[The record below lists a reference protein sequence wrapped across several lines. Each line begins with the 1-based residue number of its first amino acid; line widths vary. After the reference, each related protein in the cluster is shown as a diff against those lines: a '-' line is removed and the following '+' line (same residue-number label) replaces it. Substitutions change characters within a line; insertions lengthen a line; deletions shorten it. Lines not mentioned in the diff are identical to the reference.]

1 MRVTHLRG
9 VELTDP
15 APADVAGFYERV
27 WGLERVAAAGESVY
41 LCGTGPEHHILTIH
55 PGPQTTVRGYRLGL
69 ADRAAVDAAAA
80 ELRARPGTRIVAG
93 PGPLDSP
100 GGGYGLRIADPDGR
114 EIELSAEVVPAPG
127 SSRAASDPARE
138 SPVAADPDS
147 GMDSAPAGEQAAGSG
162 DPPIRPTKVS
172 HVVLNSP
179 NADAYVRFLMEVLGF
194 RVADE
199 TEHMV
204 FLKCNLDHHS
214 VAIARS
220 PHASLNH
227 VAFEVP
233 TVDDV
238 LAGIDHM
245 RAHGFDTIWGPGR
258 HPQGMNA
265 FGYFLAPNGQV
276 VEYTA
281 EVEQIPDDE
290 LAPRF
295 WVPEDY
301 ELYDDWAD
309 ISSLRPTPDTRTLM
323 RGSPE
328 PAPHG
333 VS

>member
-15 APADVAGFYERV
+15 APEDVAAFYESI
-27 WGLERVAAAGESVY
+27 WGLERLAAVGESVY
-41 LCGTGPEHHILTIH
+41 LRGTGPEHHILAIH
-55 PGPQTTVRGYRLGL
+55 PGAQTAVRGYRLGL
-69 ADRAAVDAAAA
+69 ADRGAVDAAAG
-80 ELRARPGTRIVAG
+80 ELRARPDIRIVAG
-93 PGPLDSP
+93 PGPLAGP

-114 EIELSAEVVPAPG
+114 EIELSAEVAQT
-127 SSRAASDPARE
+127 
-138 SPVAADPDS
+138 
-147 GMDSAPAGEQAAGSG
+147 AGAAAGATG
-162 DPPIRPTKVS
+162 PPIRPTKVS

-179 NADAYVRFLMEVLGF
+179 NAEAYLRLLIEVLGF

-204 FLKCNLDHHS
+204 FCKCNLDHHS
-214 VAIARS
+214 VAIARA

-233 TVDDV
+233 AVGDV
-238 LAGIDHM
+238 LAGIEHM
-245 RAHGFDTIWGPGR
+245 RAHGFETIWGPGR

-281 EVEQIPDDE
+281 EVEQIPDDR

-295 WVPEDY
+295 WVPADY
-301 ELYDDWAD
+301 EVYDDWAD
-309 ISSLRPTPDTRTLM
+309 ASSLRPTPETRTLM
-323 RGSPE
+323 RGVPE
-328 PAPHG
+328 VALHG
-333 VS
+333 GT

>member
-15 APADVAGFYERV
+15 APHEIAGFYEQV
-27 WGLERVAAAGESVY
+27 WGLQRVAMGGESVY
-41 LCGTGPEHHILTIH
+41 LRGTGPEHYVLTIH
-55 PGPQTTVRGYRLGL
+55 PGTQTTVRGYRLGL
-69 ADRAAVDAAAA
+69 ADRAAVDRAAG
-80 ELRARPGTRIVAG
+80 ELRSCPDIRIVGG

-114 EIELSAEVVPAPG
+114 EIELSADVAQAGE
-127 SSRAASDPARE
+127 SAAS
-138 SPVAADPDS
+138 PD
-147 GMDSAPAGEQAAGSG
+147 G
-162 DPPIRPTKVS
+162 PPIRPTKVS

-179 NADAYVRFLMEVLGF
+179 NADAYVRLLIEVLGF

-214 VAIARS
+214 VAIARA

-227 VAFEVP
+227 MAFEVP
-233 TVDDV
+233 TVEDV
-238 LAGIDHM
+238 LAGIEHM
-245 RAHGFDTIWGPGR
+245 SIHGFETLWGPGR

-281 EVEQIPDDE
+281 EVEQIPDDQ

-301 ELYDDWAD
+301 EVYDDWAD
-309 ISSLRPTPDTRTLM
+309 ISSLRPTPETRTLM
-323 RGSPE
+323 RGVPE
-328 PAPHG
+328 TAPHG
-333 VS
+333 AS

>member
-15 APADVAGFYERV
+15 APADVAGFYERI
-27 WGLERVAAAGESVY
+27 WGLERVAAVGESVY
-41 LCGTGPEHHILTIH
+41 LRGTGPEHHVLAIH
-55 PGPQTTVRGYRLGL
+55 PGPRTTVRGYRLGL
-69 ADRAAVDAAAA
+69 ADRAAVDGAAA
-80 ELRARPGTRIVAG
+80 ELQSRADTRIVAG
-93 PGPLDSP
+93 PGPLEGP
-100 GGGYGLRIADPDGR
+100 GGGYGLRITDPDGR
-114 EIELSAEVVPAPG
+114 EIELSAEVTQ
-127 SSRAASDPARE
+127 
-138 SPVAADPDS
+138 VAALPS
-147 GMDSAPAGEQAAGSG
+147 GSTTSSAGVVRAGDASAAGSAATAG
-162 DPPIRPTKVS
+162 GPPIRPTKVS

-179 NADAYVRFLMEVLGF
+179 DADAYLRLLIEGLGF

-204 FLKCNLDHHS
+204 FCKCNLDHHS
-214 VAIARS
+214 VAIARA

-227 VAFEVP
+227 VAYEVP

-238 LAGIDHM
+238 LAGIEHM
-245 RAHGFDTIWGPGR
+245 AAHGFDTLWGPGR

-295 WVPEDY
+295 WVPKDY
-301 ELYDDWAD
+301 EVYDDWAD
-309 ISSLRPTPDTRTLM
+309 ISSLRPTPETRTLM
-323 RGSPE
+323 RGVPE
-328 PAPHG
+328 TAPHRG
-333 VS
+333 S

>member
-1 MRVTHLRG
+1 MRITHLRG

-15 APADVAGFYERV
+15 SPAVVAGFYEQI
-27 WGLERVAAAGESVY
+27 WGLQRLDVAGASVY
-41 LCGTGPEHHILTIH
+41 LRGTGPEHHILAIH
-55 PGPQTTVRGYRLGL
+55 PGTQTTVRGYRLGL
-69 ADRAAVDAAAA
+69 ADRAAVDDAAE
-80 ELRARPGTRIVAG
+80 ELRACPATRIVAG
-93 PGPLDSP
+93 PDLLDSP
-100 GGGYGLRIADPDGR
+100 GGGYGLRIIDPDGR
-114 EIELSAEVVPAPG
+114 EIELSAG
-127 SSRAASDPARE
+127 
-138 SPVAADPDS
+138 VAQADDPDTTP
-147 GMDSAPAGEQAAGSG
+147 GG
-162 DPPIRPTKVS
+162 PPIRPTKVS

-179 NADAYVRFLMEVLGF
+179 NADVYLRLLIEVLGF

-204 FLKCNLDHHS
+204 FCKCNLDHHS
-214 VAIARS
+214 VAIARA

-238 LAGIDHM
+238 LSGIEHM
-245 RAHGFDTIWGPGR
+245 RAHGFETVWGPGR

-281 EVEQIPDDE
+281 EVEQIADDQ

-301 ELYDDWAD
+301 EVYDDWAD
-309 ISSLRPTPDTRTLM
+309 ASSLRPTPETRTLM
-323 RGSPE
+323 RGVPE
-328 PAPHG
+328 TAPHAG
-333 VS
+333 A

>member
-9 VELTDP
+9 VGLTDP
-15 APADVAGFYERV
+15 APGVIGGFYEQT
-27 WGLERVAAAGESVY
+27 WGLQRVQVPGASVY
-41 LCGTGPEHHILTIH
+41 LRGTGPEHHILSIH
-55 PGPQTTVRGYRLGL
+55 PGAQTTVRGYRLGL
-69 ADRAAVDAAAA
+69 ADRAAVDRVAV
-80 ELRARPGTRIVAG
+80 ELGTRSEVRIVSD

-100 GGGYGLRIADPDGR
+100 GGGYGLRITDPDGR
-114 EIELSAEVVPAPG
+114 EIELSAEVAQVGESVAPPG
-127 SSRAASDPARE
+127 
-138 SPVAADPDS
+138 
-147 GMDSAPAGEQAAGSG
+147 G
-162 DPPIRPTKVS
+162 PPIRPTKVS

-179 NADAYVRFLMEVLGF
+179 NADDYLRLLIEVLGF

-214 VAIARS
+214 VAIARA

-233 TVDDV
+233 AVEDV
-238 LAGIDHM
+238 LAGVEHM
-245 RAHGFDTIWGPGR
+245 DAHGYETIWGPGR

-281 EVEQIPDDE
+281 EVEQIPDEE

-295 WVPEDY
+295 WVPADY
-301 ELYDDWAD
+301 EVYDDWAD
-309 ISSLRPTPDTRTLM
+309 ISSLRPTPETRTLM
-323 RGSPE
+323 RGVPE
-328 PAPHG
+328 TAPHG
-333 VS
+333 AS

>member
-1 MRVTHLRG
+1 MRITHLRG

-15 APADVAGFYERV
+15 APAHIAGFYEQI
-27 WGLERVAAAGESVY
+27 WGLWRVPVDGESVY
-41 LCGTGPEHHILTIH
+41 LRGTGPEHHILAIH
-55 PGPQTTVRGYRLGL
+55 PGSETTVRGYRLGL
-69 ADRAAVDAAAA
+69 ADRAAVDGAAG
-80 ELRARPGTRIVAG
+80 ELRSRPGTHIVAG

-100 GGGYGLRIADPDGR
+100 GGGYGLRIVDPDGR
-114 EIELSAEVVPAPG
+114 EIELSAEVAQAGAG
-127 SSRAASDPARE
+127 SATT
-138 SPVAADPDS
+138 
-147 GMDSAPAGEQAAGSG
+147 SG
-162 DPPIRPTKVS
+162 DPPIRPAKVS

-179 NADAYVRFLMEVLGF
+179 NADGYLRLLIEALGF

-214 VAIARS
+214 VAIARA

-227 VAFEVP
+227 VAYEVP
-233 TVDDV
+233 TVEDV
-238 LAGIDHM
+238 LAGIEHM
-245 RAHGFDTIWGPGR
+245 AAHGFETLWGPGR

-301 ELYDDWAD
+301 EVYDDWAD
-309 ISSLRPTPDTRTLM
+309 ASSLRPTPETRTLM
-323 RGSPE
+323 RGVPE

-333 VS
+333 GA

>member
-1 MRVTHLRG
+1 MRITHLRG

-15 APADVAGFYERV
+15 APEDVAGFYERI
-27 WGLERVAAAGESVY
+27 WGLGRVDAAGPSVY
-41 LCGTGPEHHILTIH
+41 LRGTGPEHHILSIH
-55 PGPQTTVRGYRLGL
+55 PGTQTTVRGFRLGL
-69 ADRAAVDAAAA
+69 ADRAAVDRVA
-80 ELRARPGTRIVAG
+80 EELGIRSEVRIVSD
-93 PGPLDSP
+93 PSPLDSP
-100 GGGYGLRIADPDGR
+100 GGGYGLRITDPDGR
-114 EIELSAEVVPAPG
+114 EIELSADVPQEAASPPG
-127 SSRAASDPARE
+127 STTSSADVVRAGDVPT
-138 SPVAADPDS
+138 
-147 GMDSAPAGEQAAGSG
+147 AGSAATAG
-162 DPPIRPTKVS
+162 GPPIRPTKVS

-179 NADAYVRFLMEVLGF
+179 HADAYLQLLIEVLGF

-214 VAIARS
+214 VAIARA

-245 RAHGFDTIWGPGR
+245 RAHGSETIWGPGR

-281 EVEQIPDDE
+281 EVEQIPDEE

-301 ELYDDWAD
+301 EVYDDWAD
-309 ISSLRPTPDTRTLM
+309 ASSLRPTPETRTLM
-323 RGSPE
+323 RGVPE
-328 PAPHG
+328 LAPHG
-333 VS
+333 AS

>member
-1 MRVTHLRG
+1 MRITHLRG

-15 APADVAGFYERV
+15 APQGIAAFYERI
-27 WGLERVAAAGESVY
+27 WGLQRLEVPGASVY
-41 LCGTGPEHHILTIH
+41 LRGTGPEHHILAIH
-55 PGPQTTVRGYRLGL
+55 PGTQTTVAGFRLGL
-69 ADRAAVDAAAA
+69 ADRGAVDRAAG
-80 ELRARPGTRIVAG
+80 ELGSRPGTRIVAG

-100 GGGYGLRIADPDGR
+100 GGGYGLRITDPDGR
-114 EIELSAEVVPAPG
+114 GIELSADV
-127 SSRAASDPARE
+127 AR
-138 SPVAADPDS
+138 
-147 GMDSAPAGEQAAGSG
+147 AGEPAMLPDG
-162 DPPIRPTKVS
+162 PPIRPTKVS

-179 NADAYVRFLMEVLGF
+179 NAEAYLRLLIEGLGF

-204 FLKCNLDHHS
+204 FCKCNLDHHS
-214 VAIARS
+214 VAIARA

-233 TVDDV
+233 TVTDV
-238 LAGIDHM
+238 LAGVEHM
-245 RAHGFDTIWGPGR
+245 GAHGFETIWGPGR

-281 EVEQIPDDE
+281 EVEQIPDEE

-301 ELYDDWAD
+301 EVYDTWAD
-309 ISSLRPTPDTRTLM
+309 VSSLRPTPETRTLM
-323 RGSPE
+323 RGVPE
-328 PAPHG
+328 VAPHG
-333 VS
+333 AS

>member
-1 MRVTHLRG
+1 MRITHLRG

-15 APADVAGFYERV
+15 APEGIAGFYEQI
-27 WGLERVAAAGESVY
+27 WGLARVDAAGPSVY
-41 LCGTGPEHHILTIH
+41 LRGTGPEHHILAIH
-55 PGPQTTVRGYRLGL
+55 LGEQATVRGYRLGL
-69 ADRAAVDAAAA
+69 VDRAAVDAAAA
-80 ELRARPGTRIVAG
+80 ELASRPDTRIVAG

-100 GGGYGLRIADPDGR
+100 GGGYGLRIVDPDGR
-114 EIELSAEVVPAPG
+114 EIELSAGVAQAGE
-127 SSRAASDPARE
+127 SAASP
-138 SPVAADPDS
+138 
-147 GMDSAPAGEQAAGSG
+147 GG
-162 DPPIRPTKVS
+162 PPIRPAKVS

-179 NADAYVRFLMEVLGF
+179 NAEAYLRLLIEVLGF

-204 FLKCNLDHHS
+204 FCKCNLDHHS
-214 VAIARS
+214 VAIARA

-238 LAGIDHM
+238 LSGIEHM
-245 RAHGFDTIWGPGR
+245 RTHGFETLWGPGR

-281 EVEQIPDDE
+281 EVEQIPDEE

-301 ELYDDWAD
+301 EVYDDWAD
-309 ISSLRPTPDTRTLM
+309 VSSLRPTPETRTLM
-323 RGSPE
+323 RGVPE
-328 PAPHG
+328 TAPHG
-333 VS
+333 EG